1 MRVYVGMRATRPTEL
16 FMKSNLYLTQTDT
29 TIGFVSQDASK
40 IDDAKQRLP
49 NKHYIRVVN
58 SLKTLQTFTRVP
70 QKHKNRVR
78 RAKRTTF
85 IMPNGLS
92 FRVVK
97 DTEHNLLLDRLQWVY
112 SSSANL
118 SGVEYNEQY
127 AKEVAEVLV
136 SFPLHRQGKA
146 SKIVRLSQTN
156 IKVIR

>member
-1 MRVYVGMRATRPTEL
+1 MN
-16 FMKSNLYLTQTDT
+16 SNLYLTQTDT

-40 IDDAKQRLP
+40 IDNAKKRLS

-70 QKHKNRVR
+70 QKHKNCVR
-78 RAKRTTF
+78 RAKKTTF
-85 IMPNGLS
+85 IMPNGHS

-97 DTEHNLLLDRLQWVY
+97 DTEHNLLLDRLKWVY

-118 SGVEYNEQY
+118 SGAEYNEAY

-136 SFPLHRQGKA
+136 SFPLQRQGNA
-146 SKIVRLSQTN
+146 SKIVRLSQTKM
-156 IKVIR
+156 KVIR

>member
-1 MRVYVGMRATRPTEL
+1 MN
-16 FMKSNLYLTQTDT
+16 SNLYLTQTDT

-58 SLKTLQTFTRVP
+58 SLEILKTFTRVP
-70 QKHKNRVR
+70 NQHKNRVR

-85 IMPNGLS
+85 IMPNGRS

-97 DTEHNLLLDRLQWVY
+97 GTEHNLLLDRLKWLY

-118 SGVEYNEQY
+118 SGAEYNEAY
-127 AKEVAEVLV
+127 AKEATEVLV
-136 SFPLHRQGKA
+136 SFPLQRQGNA
-146 SKIVRLSQTN
+146 SKIYRLSQTKM
-156 IKVIR
+156 KVIR